1 MKTNVTRTSREWLLT
16 LPSFGWLMVFFVV
29 PALII
34 FVISFRTPDV
44 TGGIGGGWTLKNWC
58 AWLHPDVRVLSMR
71 TVWVSLETTAACLAL
86 GIPMAWFMA
95 RCSAAWRG
103 TLMLFVI
110 IPFWTNFL
118 IRIFAWKVLL
128 NQDGLVTRLARL
140 VGLVGD
146 GDTLLYT
153 PGAVLLVLVY
163 THLPFAILPLY
174 AAAEKFDFSLLDA
187 ARDLGA
193 SASRAFFSV
202 FVPGI
207 GAGVGAAALMVF
219 VSALGNYLVPE
230 IVGGH
235 ESDMIGN
242 RIAQRAFA
250 DRNLPEASALASG
263 LALAAVLLAAVVWI
277 WQRAMNGTDGKNRID
292 ESAVPPLSHESHHS
306 RLSHSSHLPPST
318 TP

>member
-1 MKTNVTRTSREWLLT
+1 MSTHEWPLT
-16 LPSFGWLMVFFVV
+16 LPSFGWLLVFFVI

-44 TGGIGGGWTLKNWC
+44 TGGVGAGWTLANWST
-58 AWLHPDVRVLSMR
+58 WLHADVRLLTTR
-71 TVWVSLETTAACLAL
+71 TAWVSLQTTIACLAL

-95 RCSAAWRG
+95 RCSPAWRG
-103 TLMLFVI
+103 TLLLLVI

-128 NQDGLVTRLARL
+128 NQDGLIARLARPL
-140 VGLVGD
+140 HLIGD
-146 GDTLLYT
+146 GDTLLYSS
-153 PGAVLLVLVY
+153 GSVLLVLVY

-193 SASRAFFSV
+193 SASRAFFSA
-202 FVPGI
+202 FIPGI
-207 GAGVGAAALMVF
+207 GAGIGAAALMVF

-263 LALAAVLLAAVVWI
+263 LALAAVVLAAFLKWA
-277 WQRAMNGTDGKNRID
+277 QPHSTDQSDGSD
-292 ESAVPPLSHESHHS
+292 ESDPSD
-306 RLSHSSHLPPST
+306 SHLSSSQNSAGT
-318 TP
+318 

>member
-1 MKTNVTRTSREWLLT
+1 MNTNVTRTSRERLLT
-16 LPSFGWLMVFFVV
+16 LPSFGWLFVFFVV

-34 FVISFRTPDV
+34 VVISFRTPDV
-44 TGGIGGGWTLKNWC
+44 TGGIGGGWTLRNWS
-58 AWLHPDVRVLSMR
+58 AWLHPDVRVLSAR
-71 TVWVSLETTAACLAL
+71 TVWVSVETTVACLAL

-103 TLMLFVI
+103 TLMLLVI

-193 SASRAFFSV
+193 SASRAFFAV

-207 GAGVGAAALMVF
+207 GAGIGAAALIVF

-263 LALAAVLLAAVVWI
+263 LALAAVLLAAVVWL
-277 WQRAMNGTDGKNRID
+277 WQRRRDGTDGTND
-292 ESAVPPLSHESHHS
+292 TDDSPSSHSSHHS
-306 RLSHSSHLPPST
+306 HLAHSSHLPPST
-318 TP
+318 AP

>member
-1 MKTNVTRTSREWLLT
+1 MEVNRDSKARRSLVSAEWWLT
-16 LPSFGWLMVFFVV
+16 LPSFGWLLVFFVI
-29 PALII
+29 PSLII
-34 FVISFRTPDV
+34 LVISFRTPDV
-44 TGGIGGGWTLKNWC
+44 TGGVGDGWTLANWS
-58 AWLHPDVRVLSMR
+58 AWLHPDVRMLSLR
-71 TVWVSLETTAACLAL
+71 TVWVSAVATVICLAL
-86 GIPMAWFMA
+86 AVPMAWFMA
-95 RCSAAWRG
+95 RWSPAWRG
-103 TLMLFVI
+103 TLLLLVI

-128 NQDGLVTRLARL
+128 NHDGLLTRIARMI
-140 VGLVGD
+140 GIIGD
-146 GDTLLYT
+146 GDSLLYN

-207 GAGVGAAALMVF
+207 GAGIGAAALMVF
-219 VSALGNYLVPE
+219 VPALGCYLIPD

-235 ESDMIGN
+235 ESDMLGN
-242 RIAQRAFA
+242 RIAQRAFS

-263 LALAAVLLAAVVWI
+263 LALAVILIAAVLWRLQRTAA
-277 WQRAMNGTDGKNRID
+277 TSK
-292 ESAVPPLSHESHHS
+292 SAA
-306 RLSHSSHLPPST
+306 
-318 TP
+318 

>member
-1 MKTNVTRTSREWLLT
+1 MKPRRSKTTHEWPLT
-16 LPSFGWLMVFFVV
+16 LPSFGWLLVFFVV

-44 TGGIGGGWTLKNWC
+44 TGGIGGGWTLANWS
-58 AWLHPDVRVLSMR
+58 AWLHPDVRVLTMR
-71 TVWVSLETTAACLAL
+71 TVWVSAVTTAGCLAL

-95 RCSAAWRG
+95 RCTAAWRG
-103 TLMLFVI
+103 TLLLLVI

-118 IRIFAWKVLL
+118 IRVFAWKVLL
-128 NQDGLVTRLARL
+128 NQDGLFTRMARL
-140 VGLVGD
+140 LHLAGE
-146 GDTLLYT
+146 GDTLLYNA
-153 PGAVLLVLVY
+153 GAVLLVLVY

-193 SASRAFFSV
+193 TAARAFFTV
-202 FVPGI
+202 FMPGI
-207 GAGVGAAALMVF
+207 GAGIGAAALMVF

-230 IVGGH
+230 VVGGH
-235 ESDMIGN
+235 ASDMIGN

-263 LALAAVLLAAVVWI
+263 LALAAILLAAAVWK
-277 WQRAMNGTDGKNRID
+277 WQRTGAGADGQSGKN
-292 ESAVPPLSHESHHS
+292 ESAAPPLSDESRHAHLSHPSHHQ
-306 RLSHSSHLPPST
+306 PST